1 MFAGHVAAILGEEK
15 KRRGRPPK
23 VTQSAPISLQSSPI
37 TMENSTQTDVLSG
50 PSLSPESIALPK
62 DTTELIVD
70 NVPPSIDPTASLG
83 EETETVVHPKKI
95 LNREEA
101 RNLLQEKL
109 QKLVTDEN
117 AAKQNPDKSTGEFAY
132 VLVLTH
138 IQ

>member
-1 MFAGHVAAILGEEK
+1 MFAGAAAAVLGEEK

-23 VTQSAPISLQSSPI
+23 VTRSAPMSLQSPPI

-50 PSLSPESIALPK
+50 PSLSPESTVMPK

-70 NVPPSIDPTASLG
+70 NVPPSVDPTVSLG
-83 EETETVVHPKKI
+83 EGAETVIHPNKI

-109 QKLVTDEN
+109 QKLITDEN
-117 AAKQNPDKSTGEFAY
+117 AKQNPDKSTGEIAY
-132 VLVLTH
+132 VLALTH